1 MNEDY
6 HDILDVHQDDL
17 TRADMVAQF
26 GLPTNRIDILTGVSG
41 LVFKEAWSNRVE
53 ELVER
58 VRVPVLGLKDLLAN
72 QLASNREEGSR

>member
-1 MNEDY
+1 VNEDY

-26 GLPTNRIDILTGVSG
+26 GLPPNRIDILTGVSG